1 VESNG
6 VPTTGRNTLRGGSFA
21 SSRSAAALN
30 ALSMA
35 ERGDADSRLQ
45 GPCAARDLQAG
56 LSINNHLDYM
66 TLSLLFFLVSWNLE
80 ALSCGLS

>member
-1 VESNG
+1 
-6 VPTTGRNTLRGGSFA
+6 
-21 SSRSAAALN
+21 
-30 ALSMA
+30 MA